1 MIHLQKLMVILYL
14 LLVLGE
20 EIEMLD
26 VYLQNLEG
34 IMRKFRALPQVGSIV
49 DDHGKVLE
57 KREKNK

>member
-1 MIHLQKLMVILYL
+1 
-14 LLVLGE
+14 
-20 EIEMLD
+20 MLN
-26 VYLQNLEG
+26 VYLQNLES